1 MNVEVK
7 PKLKTIKWISAVKE
21 VLDSA
26 STLRVDLTSLGKP
39 LGITFF
45 I

>member
-21 VLDSA
+21 ALDSA
-26 STLRVDLTSLGKP
+26 STTQVDNVRKP
-39 LGITFF
+39 LGIEFF
-45 I
+45 S